1 MALPASRA
9 LLLPRFLIVVIERV
23 FLSQD
28 SATLPLNPALCPS
41 FDVGPDPE
49 TKCARVQENWAPPH
63 GEELVVQ
70 EEDVID
76 GITDALHYFA
86 AALLAGGS
94 SRRALP
100 PRGGRRAADGAAA
113 GGIGNSVYLL
123 RFHRL
128 LFESVD
134 GMEMPAASTIAYIP
148 PAQPAIVFNLDPET
162 GAFIPTQLT
171 IQVCLATC
179 PLSQ

>member
-1 MALPASRA
+1 M
-9 LLLPRFLIVVIERV
+9 
-23 FLSQD
+23 
-28 SATLPLNPALCPS
+28 
-41 FDVGPDPE
+41 
-49 TKCARVQENWAPPH
+49 
-63 GEELVVQ
+63 
-70 EEDVID
+70 ID